1 MTEISM
7 VDAIGEP
14 AMYEQLAEE
23 ANELA
28 HAAQKM
34 ARILRGENPT
44 SVTEEEARRN
54 LVEEFTDTMQSA
66 IELNLG
72 IDAQLAKEK
81 RKRFWERWEEK
92 DDTRIAERSVAI
104 RKSRATRPIIN
115 YDYSDVIQPIKMWE
129 CPTCHAHYSYI
140 DHKAGY
146 CMACGQH
153 IDWTNESILK
163 WRREHGKRTL

>member
-1 MTEISM
+1 MTEISILDM
-7 VDAIGEP
+7 IGEP

-44 SVTEEEARRN
+44 PVTEEEAMKN
-54 LVEEFTDTMQSA
+54 LVEEFTDTLQSA
-66 IELNLG
+66 IELNLS
-72 IDAQLAKEK
+72 IDVQLAKEK
-81 RKRFWERWEEK
+81 RERFWERWEK
-92 DDTRIAERSVAI
+92 KGDARITEISVAI
-104 RKSRATRPIIN
+104 RKSKATRPIIHF
-115 YDYSDVIQPIKMWE
+115 DYADLIQPIKMWE